1 MTYKYI
7 QANKSNCRSIQIY
20 LKTKWTVEASNYI
33 LKQNQRPNIDVLFC
47 NSLKSIHENFFSK
60 KKKKPDF
67 VRMLFILKYFI
78 SVFNEKYFI
87 SWFNRFNLLSIIM
100 DFNIKVVFDIY
111 WKKHFFLYYLV
122 YFYYYS
128 TFFSTILKSHCMF
141 WYYLWV
147 SLYYFS

>member
-1 MTYKYI
+1 M
-7 QANKSNCRSIQIY
+7 NGRSIQLYI
-20 LKTKWTVEASNYI
+20 KTKSTAKYWRAFLQFIKVNTW
-33 LKQNQRPNIDVLFC
+33 KLF
-47 NSLKSIHENFFSK
+47 LQKKK

-100 DFNIKVVFDIY
+100 DLILRLCLTFIEKSS
-111 WKKHFFLYYLV
+111 FLYYLV

-128 TFFSTILKSHCMF
+128 TFFC
-141 WYYLWV
+141 YYSEV
-147 SLYYFS
+147 SLHVLVLFMSLIILF